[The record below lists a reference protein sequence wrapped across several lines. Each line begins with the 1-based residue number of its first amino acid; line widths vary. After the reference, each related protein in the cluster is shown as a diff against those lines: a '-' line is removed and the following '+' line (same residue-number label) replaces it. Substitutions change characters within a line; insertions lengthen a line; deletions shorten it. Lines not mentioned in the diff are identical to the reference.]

1 MDKYS
6 TLVWLLPIIFILHD
20 FEEII
25 FFKVWL
31 NNNKEYLAKRFP
43 KISKHFIPRFEKMTT
58 SAFSLAVAEEFI
70 LLSLI
75 TLCSV
80 IFDNYLLWL
89 AAFMGFF
96 VHLLAHL
103 VQWIIV
109 KRYIPA
115 IYTTLLSLIY
125 CVYVLYV
132 IISNHLFLISEIA
145 LWTIIGVGL
154 VGLNLVLAHKL
165 AEKFNNLTKK

>member
-1 MDKYS
+1 M
-6 TLVWLLPIIFILHD
+6 LHD

-25 FFKVWL
+25 FFKVWMIS
-31 NNNKEYLAKRFP
+31 NKEYLTKRFP
-43 KISKHFIPRFEKMTT
+43 KISKRFLPRFEKLST
-58 SAFSLAVAEEFI
+58 SAFSLAVAEEFV

-96 VHLLAHL
+96 VHLLLHL

-109 KRYIPA
+109 RRYIPA

-132 IISNHLFLISEIA
+132 IIFNHLFLISEIA

-154 VGLNLVLAHKL
+154 VGVNLVLAHWL
-165 AEKFNNLTKK
+165 AEKFDNLTKK